1 MNAAKFEE
9 NLLDYLCGQCEP
21 ALKAEMDR
29 AASEDASLAELLGR
43 ARARLGPLEELRDL
57 PVPGSL
63 LERSW
68 KRVQDL
74 FDQDIRQGEEPTIIP
89 IWQRLMNR
97 PELVGMAAS
106 ILIAAGLF
114 IMPALMRPSQLGSQ
128 QAGSPTHLNTDV
140 GIYETEHATPM
151 RNFNQLNNNEN
162 SGQYPI
168 HIDLDSIDTEQP

>member
-1 MNAAKFEE
+1 MNAAKFKE
-9 NLLDYLCGQCEP
+9 NLLDYLCGQCDP

-29 AASEDASLAELLGR
+29 AASEDTSLAELLGR

-57 PVPGSL
+57 PVPGGL

-74 FDQDIRQGEEPTIIP
+74 LDQDVQQGEEPTIIP
-89 IWQRLMNR
+89 IWQRLMSR
-97 PELVGMAAS
+97 PELIGMAAS

-128 QAGSPTHLNTDV
+128 QAGSPPPSINNPYV
-140 GIYETEHATPM
+140 ETENATTQSK
-151 RNFNQLNNNEN
+151 FNPLMNKDN